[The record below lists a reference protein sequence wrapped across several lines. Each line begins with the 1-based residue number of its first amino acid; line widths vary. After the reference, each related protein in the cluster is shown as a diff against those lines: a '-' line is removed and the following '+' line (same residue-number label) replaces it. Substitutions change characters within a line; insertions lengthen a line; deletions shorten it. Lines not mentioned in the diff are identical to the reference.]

1 MEDSLKILKP
11 YLRGLPIIVFAMMA
25 GVFLSQKYLNYVT
38 PMYESTAKLKLA
50 DANEGVP
57 DNNLY
62 KDFDVFTS
70 SNKIGGEIELI
81 KSQVLLNKVFDLLDF
96 GLEIYRVGTLKS
108 IELYQNSPISI
119 TYQKASDKAFDR
131 PFQLYVSDEKTYELQ
146 LPGSGE
152 RIKGNMGDTLITPL
166 ATFCVSLNDTVLR
179 HNPHVAIADH
189 YEFKLVSKNLF
200 FGRLSQKLDVTSVD
214 KDIAVLRISYK
225 DANPAKAAVLV
236 NKLAEVYI
244 QDYIETKYKA
254 AHVTV
259 NFLDDQ
265 INHTIQKLTDA
276 ENKIQAYRDDNTIT
290 NIRQET
296 ETDLR
301 RISQL
306 KIQQTNLKM
315 SLDAIEDLEQYIQS
329 GQGRFLE
336 LAPNFEA
343 FTDLLST
350 EIVKKIKALEAE
362 KKDLLLTYTK
372 EDDRVKVI
380 DHKISDLANYLT
392 ESISNTRKNLNIK
405 YQNLNHD
412 IEEAEKVFIGVPEKE
427 KMLNILDR
435 EFQIYQQSYNFLNN
449 KRIEAEIAQAAKVAF
464 HRIIT
469 PAQVAKEPVSPNRT
483 IITIVSALLG
493 MFLALLLIFVVHTLK
508 AKVND
513 VETIESN
520 SEIPVAMVT
529 PKLKNPAAEEKH
541 FLKEV
546 IQLEIKNIIPTH
558 EVICFTA
565 YRPQEGAIYNA
576 FHIARALVMQ
586 GRKVLLID
594 VAHQLPVTPDPNG
607 KTVVLQP
614 DFHYTTMTDAA
625 FQRTTKAGMEA
636 HLAPYK
642 TEYDVV
648 VLLNQPLQNDSIAR
662 LMMRISA
669 VNMVVVDTRLTPKK
683 RVEEVTLLQ
692 DEFKLPSVYFLL
704 NRYGYSPG
712 LWHELR
718 SFLVKKPRK
727 VIHPVAS

>member
-1 MEDSLKILKP
+1 MEDSFKILKP
-11 YLRGLPIIVFAMMA
+11 YLRGLPIIVLAMIA
-25 GVFLSQKYLNYVT
+25 GVLLAQKYLNYVT

-50 DANEGVP
+50 DASEGVP

-62 KDFDVFTS
+62 KDFDIFTS

-81 KSQVLLNKVFDLLDF
+81 KSQVLLNKVFETLDF

-108 IELYQNSPISI
+108 IELYQNSPVCI
-119 TYQKASDKAFDR
+119 TYQNAIEKAYDR
-131 PFQLYVSDEKTYELQ
+131 PFQLHIFNEKEYELQ
-146 LPGSGE
+146 LPGSDIP
-152 RIKGNMGDTLITPL
+152 IKGNIGDTLTTPL
-166 ATFCVSLNDTVLR
+166 ATFYISLNDTLIR
-179 HNPHVAIADH
+179 RNPHVAIADH
-189 YEFKLVSKNLF
+189 YQFKLVSRNLF
-200 FGRLSQKLDVTSVD
+200 FNRLSQKLDVISVD

-265 INHTIQKLTDA
+265 INNTIGKLTEA

-315 SLDAIEDLEQYIQS
+315 SLDAMVNLEQYIKD

-350 EIVKKIKALEAE
+350 EIIKKIKALEAE

-392 ESISNTRKNLNIK
+392 ESISNTRKNLDIK
-405 YQNLNHD
+405 YQNLNND
-412 IEEAEKVFIGVPEKE
+412 IEAAEKVFIGVPEKE

-435 EFQIYQQSYNFLNN
+435 EFQIYQQSYNYLNN

-469 PAQVAKEPVSPNRT
+469 PAQVSKEPVSPNRT
-483 IITIVSALLG
+483 IITVVSALLG
-493 MFLALLLIFVVHTLK
+493 MFLSLLLIFVVHSLK

-513 VETIESN
+513 IQTIESN
-520 SEIPVAMVT
+520 TEIPVAMVT
-529 PKLKNPAAEEKH
+529 PKLKTTAAEEKH

-546 IQLEIKNIIPTH
+546 IQLEIKNLIPTN
-558 EVICFTA
+558 EMICFSS
-565 YRPQEGAIYNA
+565 YRPQEGAVYNA
-576 FHIARALVMQ
+576 FHIARALVLQ
-586 GRKVLLID
+586 GRKVLLMD
-594 VAHQLPVTPDPNG
+594 VAHQLPVMPDPNG
-607 KTVVLQP
+607 KVVVLEP
-614 DFHYTTMTDAA
+614 NLHYTTLTDAA
-625 FQRTTKAGMEA
+625 FHRTTKAGMEA

-648 VLLNQPLQNDSIAR
+648 VVLNQSLDDDSIAR

-669 VNMVVVDTRLTPKK
+669 INMVVADARLTPKK
-683 RVEEVTLLQ
+683 RVEETTLLQ

-704 NRYGYSPG
+704 NRYGYSPS

-718 SFLVKKPRK
+718 SFLVKKPRR
-727 VIHPVAS
+727 VIHPLAP